1 MTPEQVTKYDEHKNR
16 IRDILYEGLEADPNK
31 NNGLFAMNKNKF
43 RDRLEAAFN
52 FMDRLFINELPEDYM
67 DQFEQSQT
75 KERK

>member
-1 MTPEQVTKYDEHKNR
+1 MTPEQVTKYDGYKDQ
-16 IRDILYEGLEADPNK
+16 IRDILYEGLEVDPNK
-31 NNGLFAMNKNKF
+31 DNGLFAMNKDKF